1 MKKYRSLFLVLILV
15 GLLVACGISNQQQ
28 RPMTLTVSAA
38 ANLNVVFPEIGKL
51 WEQETGNRVVFNLGS
66 TARLAQQIEQ
76 GAAVDLFAAAN
87 KMAIEDLDRKGLIM
101 SETKIVYG
109 LGTIG
114 LWQRQDSAIA
124 IKELKD
130 LLKPEIKR
138 IAIANPISAPY
149 GVAAREALQSS
160 GIWES
165 LQPKMILGENITQTQ
180 QYVETGNVDIAIV
193 ALSNTINKSGKWI
206 PIDGK
211 LHQPLEQML
220 AIPKNAPHPE
230 AAKQF
235 ANFINGEKGRNLM
248 RKYGF
253 VLPLKTKKEAVARS
267 ATSSFLVFDKIIR

>member
-1 MKKYRSLFLVLILV
+1 MKKYRWLCLVLFLV
-15 GLLVACGISNQQQ
+15 GLLAACGIPSPQQSTI
-28 RPMTLTVSAA
+28 TLTVSAA
-38 ANLNVVFPEIGKL
+38 ANLNSVFPAIGKL
-51 WEQETGNRVVFNLGS
+51 WQQETGNRVVFNLGS

-87 KMAIEDLDRKGLIM
+87 KMAVEDLDRKGLII
-101 SETKIVYG
+101 SETKTVYG

-124 IKELKD
+124 ITELKD

-138 IAIANPISAPY
+138 IAIANPTSAPY

-160 GIWES
+160 GIWQE

-180 QYVETGNVDIAIV
+180 QYVETGNVDVAIV
-193 ALSNTINKSGKWI
+193 ALSNTINKSGKWTA
-206 PIDGK
+206 IDGK

-220 AIPKNAPHPE
+220 AVPKNAPHPDL
-230 AAKQF
+230 AKQF

-248 RKYGF
+248 QKYGF
-253 VLPLKTKKEAVARS
+253 VLS
-267 ATSSFLVFDKIIR
+267 LVRAHKIKR

>member
-1 MKKYRSLFLVLILV
+1 MKKYRSLFLVLFLV
-15 GLLVACGISNQQQ
+15 GLLVACGISNQQ
-28 RPMTLTVSAA
+28 RPITLTVSAA

-66 TARLAQQIEQ
+66 TARLAQQIAQ
-76 GAAVDLFAAAN
+76 GVAVDLFAAAN
-87 KMAIEDLDRKGLIM
+87 KMAVEDLDRKGLIM
-101 SETKIVYG
+101 SETKTVYG

-114 LWQRQDSAIA
+114 LWQRQDSAIT
-124 IKELKD
+124 ITELKD

-138 IAIANPISAPY
+138 IAIANPTSAPY

-160 GIWES
+160 GIWQE

-193 ALSNTINKSGKWI
+193 ALSNTINKSGRWTA
-206 PIDGK
+206 IDGK

-235 ANFINGEKGRNLM
+235 ANFINAEKGRNLM

-253 VLPLKTKKEAVARS
+253 VLPLVRAH
-267 ATSSFLVFDKIIR
+267 KIER